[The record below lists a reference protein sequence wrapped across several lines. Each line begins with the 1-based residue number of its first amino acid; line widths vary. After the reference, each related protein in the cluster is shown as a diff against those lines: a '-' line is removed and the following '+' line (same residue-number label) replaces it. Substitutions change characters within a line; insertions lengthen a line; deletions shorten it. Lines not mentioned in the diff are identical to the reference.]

1 MYSFIVKLRQTH
13 TQKKVNLTKTLFY
26 KVWEWCNLTPSRKC
40 ASVHRSVLLCFTIL
54 FFSPFRWH
62 RFRTLS
68 PCRPLVCSCLWRGC
82 QHVSLPT
89 SLSLSLSI
97 FSSPPQHWG
106 GFQNLCDTT
115 QALWAQTQTHPPTSR
130 RQSDPLLTMLRGKQ
144 IEKWVSVEGGPK
156 WVKNTWLIPSSAFIP
171 FN

>member
-89 SLSLSLSI
+89 PLSLSLSPYFPAHPSTEADSKTSVTPHRLCERKHRHI
-97 FSSPPQHWG
+97 HPHLAVKVIPCSRCWG
-106 GFQNLCDTT
+106 ENRLK
-115 QALWAQTQTHPPTSR
+115 S
-130 RQSDPLLTMLRGKQ
+130 
-144 IEKWVSVEGGPK
+144 EWV
-156 WVKNTWLIPSSAFIP
+156 
-171 FN
+171 